1 MLTIIRTDESDIEFN
16 SGAIQKQIQM
26 AIDKLN
32 ITDSEITLAFV
43 SNKKIRELKKTYFGI
58 DEITDV
64 LSFKENGI
72 NPETGKIYLGDI
84 VISPEVAKNQAELH
98 EHSLESELIY
108 LAVHGLLHLLEYD
121 HSQIVEKRRMDK
133 KQKEIIDFIGN

>member
-1 MLTIIRTDESDIEFN
+1 MLNIIRTDESDIEFN

-121 HSQIVEKRRMDK
+121 HSQIGEKRRMDK